1 MGGAFQ
7 AKSNTCHTPT
17 PLASTLHPPQYAMS
31 LMEKCASCSK
41 TNRWLI
47 QTNRRIEEIN
57 ACTARYFHT
66 IQKLLQELNES
77 SAENKIDTDGD
88 EGEHENDDAD
98 SDDIDVTCAVPC
110 AGCHTTLVRVSTLKR
125 HFTDCAGIKD
135 KRTMSG
141 HTKAIEQMKNQ
152 IDIESKMAS
161 HAARAALQSCKRLRQ
176 TKSNILRPRKKS
188 KSETYPGYSSSA
200 SRAFDQQ
207 QSGCTDDNE
216 QQSQVPRTTM
226 NAIPSSYSG
235 DNQGRAQNVTTG
247 MGDLEVT
254 SEKIDEMLVYLEND
268 QCSTVPDMHAA
279 AIDPSGLNESTNEP
293 TMYHDKQ
300 YPAIGNPI
308 SATNAPSTIFAND
321 QPSAARSTSHAIRG
335 SSFLSYTMDGSF
347 MYPDGQYPISQNTTL
362 AKRGSSFTRNT
373 MDGSFM
379 YTDSSHVTAQ
389 SIATENS
396 GSWRLS

>member
-1 MGGAFQ
+1 MLR
-7 AKSNTCHTPT
+7 T
-17 PLASTLHPPQYAMS
+17 
-31 LMEKCASCSK
+31 
-41 TNRWLI
+41 R
-47 QTNRRIEEIN
+47 TNRRIEEIN

-98 SDDIDVTCAVPC
+98 SDDIGTDFGPEQKNAYFCPEFECRQRKADATFKKYSRHYKTHVTCAVPC

-141 HTKAIEQMKNQ
+141 HTEAIEQMKNQ

-188 KSETYPGYSSSA
+188 KSETYPGYSFSA

-247 MGDLEVT
+247 MEDLEVT

-279 AIDPSGLNESTNEP
+279 AMDPSGLNESTNEP

-379 YTDSSHVTAQ
+379 YTDSSHATAQ

-396 GSWRLS
+396 GSWRPS